1 MNQPGIALL
10 GLGPGDPELITRQA
24 WDLLLSSSE
33 VYLRTRQHP
42 GVESLPK
49 NMKVFSFDHFYE
61 SENTFEE
68 VYTHIVNRVLELG
81 KRPQGVIYAVPGH
94 PFIGEATSVEIN
106 RRAKDLKLPVEIFEG
121 LSFLESVHSVL
132 EIDPLPKTVI
142 VDSLELAFLHVPNF
156 PPSIPAVIAQIHSR
170 DLASEV
176 KLTLMENY
184 PDEFPVKLIHAA
196 GTAQVSVEELRLFEI
211 DQSQKIGNLTT
222 LYIPP
227 LGETTSF
234 EAFQEVIAH
243 LRAPDGCPWDRKQ
256 THKTLRPYLMEETYE
271 LLDALDTE
279 DIRSMRE
286 EFGDLLLQIVL
297 HAQIASESGDFS
309 MVDILHEIN
318 SKIVQRHPH
327 VFGDLDLQDEDGVLV
342 NWEILKAEE
351 RDLIGKGDQSLLDGL
366 ALALPAL
373 VQADQY
379 QKRAARVGFDWT
391 NILGVMNKIYEEL
404 EEVKSVQGTENLEAE
419 IGDLLFSVVNLARWS
434 GIDPESALRQANTRF
449 RNRIHYIEKQAQARG
464 KRLNELTVN
473 EMEALWQQA
482 KKNAGDL

>member
-1 MNQPGIALL
+1 
-10 GLGPGDPELITRQA
+10 
-24 WDLLLSSSE
+24 
-33 VYLRTRQHP
+33 
-42 GVESLPK
+42 
-49 NMKVFSFDHFYE
+49 
-61 SENTFEE
+61 
-68 VYTHIVNRVLELG
+68 
-81 KRPQGVIYAVPGH
+81 
-94 PFIGEATSVEIN
+94 
-106 RRAKDLKLPVEIFEG
+106 
-121 LSFLESVHSVL
+121 
-132 EIDPLPKTVI
+132 
-142 VDSLELAFLHVPNF
+142 
-156 PPSIPAVIAQIHSR
+156 
-170 DLASEV
+170 
-176 KLTLMENY
+176 
-184 PDEFPVKLIHAA
+184 
-196 GTAQVSVEELRLFEI
+196 
-211 DQSQKIGNLTT
+211 
-222 LYIPP
+222 
-227 LGETTSF
+227 
-234 EAFQEVIAH
+234 
-243 LRAPDGCPWDRKQ
+243 
-256 THKTLRPYLMEETYE
+256 
-271 LLDALDTE
+271 
-279 DIRSMRE
+279 MRE